1 MKISNPLLQSCNIL
15 SGIGSLYLE
24 KLQHLEI
31 FNLHDLLYH
40 LPFRYQDKT
49 RITAIRDLNI
59 QQSAVIQGI
68 ITESHW
74 LKTRRPIYHVQLSDE
89 TGCVALRFFHMP
101 NFQQRRLSLN
111 TTLKVFGEVK
121 LKAYGFELVH
131 PEIEFITETE
141 QSKVQDHFTPIYPST
156 HGIHQNQWRKFIQQ
170 LFNSHWDII
179 NQLEWLDEDLLKQLK
194 LPNLTHALKQLHFPS
209 PEESCDSLINSL
221 HPARRR
227 VALEELL
234 AYSISAQT
242 LKKEQLQAKS
252 QIYPDCA
259 ILAEKLLAELPFN
272 LTQAQR
278 RVLSEIK
285 RDLNQSHPMLRLLQG
300 DVGSGKT
307 IVSALAALPILAQ
320 GHQVALMAP
329 TDLLSEQHFMN
340 LSKWLSPLGYQVYRL
355 NRTTPNKEKKIT
367 LSLLAEGKAQL
378 VVGTHALFQDK
389 VEFLN
394 LGLVMIDEQHR
405 FGVVQRMKLSEK
417 AKTHQAHQLFI
428 TATPIPR
435 TLAMTQFSH
444 FEISI
449 LDELPQGRK
458 PIQTAVMP
466 QDKRDEIVKR
476 LDKTITNKGQ
486 IYWVCTRIE
495 WDEEG
500 EQQAAEAIASYLQSE
515 LPKARIA
522 LVHGKLKG
530 LDKEKIM
537 RSFKLGEFD
546 ILVATTVIEVGVDV
560 PNANI
565 MIIEDAEKLGLA
577 QLHQLRGR
585 VGRGQEDAYC
595 ILMYK
600 PPLSLAGQTRLKIIR
615 ESNDGFYLAEEDMK
629 LRGYGDVMG
638 TQQSGFKDFK
648 IAKIPDHYDLLKYAN
663 QYAKTLIQTTPHQA
677 DRLMDEW
684 YAQADKYLKA

>member
-1 MKISNPLLQSCNIL
+1 MNISNPLLQSCNIL
-15 SGIGSLYLE
+15 SGIGSQYLE
-24 KLQHLEI
+24 KLQHLNI

-40 LPFRYQDKT
+40 LPYRYQDKT
-49 RITAIRDLNI
+49 HITAIIDLTM
-59 QQSAVIQGI
+59 QQPAVIQGVI
-68 ITESHW
+68 EESHW
-74 LKTRRPIYHVQLSDE
+74 LKGRRAIYHVKLTDE
-89 TGCVALRFFHMP
+89 TGEVSLRFFHMP
-101 NFQQRRLSLN
+101 NFQQRRLGIGN
-111 TTLKVFGEVK
+111 TIKVFGEAK

-131 PEIEFITETE
+131 PEIEYLSETE
-141 QSKVQDHFTPIYPST
+141 HSNVPNHFTPIYPST
-156 HGIHQNQWRKFIQQ
+156 QGIHQNQWRKFIQQ
-170 LFNSHWDII
+170 LFHSYSDVIEH
-179 NQLEWLDEDLLKQLK
+179 LEWLEHNILESLK
-194 LPNLTHALKQLHFPS
+194 LPSLSEALQQLHFPS
-209 PEESCDSLINSL
+209 PEESCDGLTHPL

-227 VALEELL
+227 IALEELL
-234 AYSISAQT
+234 AYNLSAQT
-242 LKKEQLQAKS
+242 LKKEQQDAKS
-252 QIYPDCA
+252 QTYPDCP
-259 ILAEKLLAELPFN
+259 ILNERLLATLPFD
-272 LTQAQR
+272 LTQAQK
-278 RVLSEIK
+278 RVLAEIK
-285 RDLNQSHPMLRLLQG
+285 QDLCQSHPMLRLLQG

-307 IVSALAALPILAQ
+307 IVSALAALPIMAC

-329 TDLLSEQHFMN
+329 TDLLSEQHFIN
-340 LSKWLSPLGYQVYRL
+340 LSTWLNPLGFQVYRL

-367 LSLLAEGKAQL
+367 LNLLAEGKAQI

-389 VEFLN
+389 VHFLH

-435 TLAMTQFSH
+435 TLAMIQFSH

-449 LDELPQGRK
+449 LDELPRGRK
-458 PIQTAVMP
+458 PIQTAVMS
-466 QDKRDEIVKR
+466 QDKRDNIINR
-476 LDKTITNKGQ
+476 LDNTIRNKGQ

-500 EQQAAEAIASYLQSE
+500 EQQAAEDISIYLHE
-515 LPKARIA
+515 ALPHAKIA

-530 LDKEKIM
+530 PDKEQIM
-537 RSFKLGEFD
+537 RLFKQGEFD

-585 VGRGQEDAYC
+585 VGRGQADAYC

-600 PPLSLAGQTRLKIIR
+600 SPLSLAGQTRLKIIR

-629 LRGYGDVMG
+629 LRGYGDVFG

-648 IAKIPDHYDLLKYAN
+648 IAKIPDHYDLLKFAN
-663 QYAKTLIQTTPHQA
+663 QYAKTLIQDAPHLA
-677 DRLMDEW
+677 LRLMTQW
-684 YAQADKYLKA
+684 YDQAEKYLKA